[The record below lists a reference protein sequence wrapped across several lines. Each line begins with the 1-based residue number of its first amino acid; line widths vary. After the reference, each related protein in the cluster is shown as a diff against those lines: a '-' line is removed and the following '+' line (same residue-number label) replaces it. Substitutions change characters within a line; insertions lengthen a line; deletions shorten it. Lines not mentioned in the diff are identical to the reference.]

1 MWKGGNK
8 NKKPPQQ
15 LTDITQCPAFAKL
28 LIDKEKTRRTKA
40 VEKKK
45 KDILYISWGAL
56 IMEGGA
62 GESHASRRSL
72 WHPTHRSWLCQSLI
86 ARMWGATEPE
96 TRDDART
103 KGTLNTKKR
112 FTFSFITCWG
122 GKKKKK
128 EKTPPTGVVKAKSQ
142 MFAKSTFQIHFDLQ
156 VTSLSGTQTE
166 AIQFIH

>member
-8 NKKPPQQ
+8 NKKPPQK

-28 LIDKEKTRRTKA
+28 LIDKEKTRRTKT

-96 TRDDART
+96 TWDDART

-122 GKKKKK
+122 KKTHPLVWLKPKVRCLQK
-128 EKTPPTGVVKAKSQ
+128 VNTPNS
-142 MFAKSTFQIHFDLQ
+142 FWSTPSHQFIRY
-156 VTSLSGTQTE
+156 TNRSN